1 MAATANKIATRTY
14 CNTLKANAFSTDL
27 SKCVTAKNCSNAGF
41 SHNST
46 TPSYKCVKETNVSVM
61 TSTFEAAD
69 LTPWMSSFYD
79 IETRNN
85 DLDAKRAF
93 SIGSVL
99 MLDNVTNKF
108 KLFAFSSISRLYTTT
123 YTNGAIFPEFK
134 QYDVSRFT
142 PIGIVV
148 GVPASEYAYINEH
161 IYSTA
166 IGNNQ
171 VPCLTL
177 MSLLA
182 HDCTIGLSNMWT
194 KNAETYSQ
202 WMVTNFNVSN
212 YGNPLDIYN
221 PITTCDGSGTVEFAY
236 ITRAIKQSIFPI
248 QLEASYTDK
257 PGYGTIIPS
266 ISYMLG
272 GILGRNLS
280 SSATNYMD
288 LMNNTTNRPIPTSWS
303 SSLLNK
309 SGISRL
315 VPNSKYHMSS
325 ATVNTD
331 TSEATKN
338 MNRTD
343 AGRIVDFYT
352 TNSSRDIV
360 GSLSYSSLYPL
371 PINSNVPT
379 LVMLSPYTT
388 TKHNTIQEAMGGGTN
403 YGVIFKSDDF
413 LNYNQYTYNALYDNN
428 IDPNISTGYEVCCLP
443 TGASY
448 EVCLLNSHLSFW
460 RTTALYKLLDDTGV
474 KFDLYTPSL
483 YELFKLSARSNFIF
497 QQLNALNKSYPI
509 LSKNKNTYYSNV
521 GIGASGNMSFAS
533 CELDDNLLYYAST
546 DWNSL
551 ITSGYYNT
559 NSCIV
564 GNQTVANSV
573 ASAYI
578 KKHGRLCVEIPG
590 AHTAQAEPHS
600 ITTLQGGG
608 LFSGPMFWSNTGF
621 NSLMH
626 YSCPILAPFIRIPV
640 GLLSYWID
648 KFNTDYNI

>member
-27 SKCVTAKNCSNAGF
+27 SKCVTAKNCSDAGF

-69 LTPWMSSFYD
+69 LTPWISSFYG
-79 IETRNN
+79 IEAGY
-85 DLDAKRAF
+85 DGLDARRAF

-99 MLDNVTNKF
+99 MLDTVTNKF
-108 KLFAFSSISRLYTTT
+108 KLFAFSSISRLWSSTS
-123 YTNGAIFPEFK
+123 TNGAILPEFK

-148 GVPASEYAYINEH
+148 GVPASEYAYKYVH
-161 IYSTA
+161 TYSTA
-166 IGNNQ
+166 IGSNE

-182 HDCTIGLSNMWT
+182 HDCTVGLSRMWT
-194 KNAETYSQ
+194 KNSVAYSE
-202 WMVTNFNVSN
+202 WMVDNFNMSS
-212 YGNPLDIYN
+212 YSNPLDIYN
-221 PITTCDGSGTVEFAY
+221 PITTCDGSGTVNFAY

-266 ISYMLG
+266 PSYMLG

-288 LMNNTTNRPIPTSWS
+288 LMNTTTNRPIPTSWTTS
-303 SSLLNK
+303 ILNK

-315 VPNSKYHMSS
+315 VPNSKYHMST
-325 ATVNTD
+325 ATANTD
-331 TSEATKN
+331 TSAATKN

-343 AGRIVDFYT
+343 NGRIIDFYT
-352 TNSSRDIV
+352 TNRSRDIV

-371 PINSNVPT
+371 PINVNVPT

-388 TKHNTIQEAMGGGTN
+388 TNYNTIQEAMGGGNN

-413 LNYNQYTYNALYDNN
+413 LKYNQYTYNALYDNN
-428 IDPNISTGYEVCCLP
+428 IDPNLSSDYEVCCLP

-448 EVCLLNSHLSFW
+448 ELCLLNEGLSFW
-460 RTTALYKLLDDTGV
+460 RTTQLYTLLDSTGIR
-474 KFDLYTPSL
+474 FDLYTPSL

-497 QQLNALNKSYPI
+497 QQLNYLNQSYPI
-509 LSKNKNTYYSNV
+509 LSSNKNTYYSGV

-551 ITSGYYNT
+551 INDGYYNT
-559 NSCIV
+559 MGCIV
-564 GNQTVANSV
+564 GNQTGTNSL
-573 ASAYI
+573 APAYI

-600 ITTLQGGG
+600 INTLRGGG
-608 LFSGPMFWSNTGF
+608 IFSGPMFWTNTGF

-626 YSCPILAPFIRIPV
+626 WSCPILAPFIRIPV
-640 GLLSYWID
+640 GLLSYWTD
-648 KFNTDYNI
+648 AFNTNYNI

>member
-27 SKCVTAKNCSNAGF
+27 SKCVTAKNCSEVGLA
-41 SHNST
+41 HNST

-61 TSTFEAAD
+61 TNTFEAAD
-69 LTPWMSSFYD
+69 LTPWLSSFYSTEAYHD
-79 IETRNN
+79 GLDTR
-85 DLDAKRAF
+85 RAF
-93 SIGSVL
+93 SIGSIL
-99 MLDNVTNKF
+99 MLDTVTNKF
-108 KLFAFSSISRLYTTT
+108 KLFALSSISRLWTATST
-123 YTNGAIFPEFK
+123 DGTILPEFK
-134 QYDVSRFT
+134 KYDANRFT

-148 GVPASEYAYINEH
+148 GVPASEYAYMNEH
-161 IYSTA
+161 IYSTVT
-166 IGNNQ
+166 GSNQ

-182 HDCTIGLSNMWT
+182 HDCSVGLSNMWS

-212 YGNPLDIYN
+212 DGNPLNIYN
-221 PITTCDGSGTVEFAY
+221 PITACASTSTVSFSS
-236 ITRAIKQSIFPI
+236 ITQTIKQSIFPI
-248 QLEASYTDK
+248 QLQASYTDN
-257 PGYGTIIPS
+257 PGEGTIIPS

-272 GILGRNLS
+272 DILGRNLS
-280 SSATNYMD
+280 SSATNYMS

-303 SSLLNK
+303 STLLNK

-325 ATVNTD
+325 ATANTD
-331 TSEATKN
+331 TSAATKN

-343 AGRIVDFYT
+343 NGRIIDFYT
-352 TNSSRDIV
+352 TNRSRDIV
-360 GSLSYSSLYPL
+360 GALSYSAIYPL
-371 PINSNVPT
+371 PTNVNVPT
-379 LVMLSPYTT
+379 LVLLSPYTT
-388 TKHNTIQEAMGGGTN
+388 RQRSSIQDTMHMGN
-403 YGVIFKSDDF
+403 NHGVIFTSDDF
-413 LNYNQYTYNALYDNN
+413 YQYNQYTIDALYDNN
-428 IDPNISTGYEVCCLP
+428 IDPDISTDYEVFCLP

-448 EVCLLNSHLSFW
+448 ELCLLNEGLSFW

-509 LSKNKNTYYSNV
+509 LSTNKNTYYSNV

-533 CELDDNLLYYAST
+533 CELDDNLLYYSST

-551 ITSGYYNT
+551 INSGYYN
-559 NSCIV
+559 SSGCIV
-564 GNQTVANSV
+564 SNQTVANSV
-573 ASAYI
+573 TSAYV

-600 ITTLQGGG
+600 MTTLRGGG
-608 LFSGPMFWSNTGF
+608 LFSGPMFWTNAGF
-621 NSLMH
+621 NSYMH
-626 YSCPILAPFIRIPV
+626 LSCPILAPFIRIPV
-640 GLLSYWID
+640 GLLNYWID
-648 KFNTDYNI
+648 KFNTNYNI

>member
-27 SKCVTAKNCSNAGF
+27 SKCVTAKNCSDAGF

-69 LTPWMSSFYD
+69 LTPWISSFYST
-79 IETRNN
+79 ETGFD
-85 DLDAKRAF
+85 DLDSKRAF

-108 KLFAFSSISRLYTTT
+108 KLFAFSSISRLWTATATDGT
-123 YTNGAIFPEFK
+123 YLPEFK

-148 GVPASEYAYINEH
+148 GVPASEYAYKGIP

-166 IGNNQ
+166 IGSNE

-182 HDCTIGLSNMWT
+182 HDCSVGLSNMWS
-194 KNAETYSQ
+194 KNAEEYSR
-202 WMVTNFNVSN
+202 WMVVNFDMYN
-212 YGNPLDIYN
+212 YSNPLDSYN
-221 PITTCDGSGTVEFAY
+221 PITTCANEGTVLFSG
-236 ITRAIKQSIFPI
+236 ITQAIKQSIFPM
-248 QLEASYTDK
+248 QLEANYNTK
-257 PGYGTIIPS
+257 PGEGTIIPS
-266 ISYMLG
+266 VSYLLG
-272 GILGRNLS
+272 SILGRNLTAA
-280 SSATNYMD
+280 ATNYMS
-288 LMNNTTNRPIPTSWS
+288 LMNNTTNRPVPTTWS
-303 SSLLNK
+303 SSILNK

-325 ATVNTD
+325 ATANTD
-331 TSEATKN
+331 TSAATKN

-343 AGRIVDFYT
+343 NGRIIDFYT
-352 TNSSRDIV
+352 TNRSRDIV
-360 GSLSYSSLYPL
+360 GALSYSSLSQL
-371 PINSNVPT
+371 PINVNVPT
-379 LVMLSPYTT
+379 LVLLSPYTT
-388 TKHNTIQEAMGGGTN
+388 QQRSSIQETMPTGN
-403 YGVIFKSDDF
+403 NHGVIFTSDDF
-413 LNYNQYTYNALYDNN
+413 YNYNQYTCNALYDNN
-428 IDPNISTGYEVCCLP
+428 IDPNISSDYEVFCLP

-448 EVCLLNSHLSFW
+448 ELCLLNNGLSFW
-460 RTTALYKLLDDTGV
+460 GTTALYKLLDDTGV
-474 KFDLYTPSL
+474 RFDLYTPSL

-497 QQLNALNKSYPI
+497 QQLNYLNKSYPI
-509 LSKNKNTYYSNV
+509 LSKTKNTYYSGV

-546 DWNSL
+546 EWNSL
-551 ITSGYYNT
+551 IEGGYYNSS
-559 NSCIV
+559 SCIV

-573 ASAYI
+573 KSAYI
-578 KKHGRLCVEIPG
+578 QKHGRLCVEIPG

-600 ITTLQGGG
+600 ITTLRGGG
-608 LFSGPMFWSNTGF
+608 LFSGPMFWNNVKF
-621 NSLMH
+621 NSLIH
-626 YSCPILAPFIRIPV
+626 WSCPILAPFIRIPV
-640 GLLSYWID
+640 GLLSWID
-648 KFNTDYNI
+648 AFNTNYNI